1 MKYEYRVL
9 FQTNDDFEKGE
20 WLNGSMLYGKK
31 WSFTSLEEAEA
42 CKAKIIEKYKNRNR
56 CMIVNGIGI
65 TMEHDDSW
73 EYKLSLRN
81 IKIVRRQVSKW
92 EEV

>member
-9 FQTNDDFEKGE
+9 FQTNADYEQDR
-20 WLNGSMLYGKK
+20 WLNGGMCFSNKRA
-31 WSFTSLEEAEA
+31 FDTLEEAEA
-42 CKAKIIEKYKNRNR
+42 CKNKIIEKHKNKNR
-56 CMIVNGIGI
+56 CMVVNGIGI

-81 IKIVRRQVSKW
+81 VKIEKRQITDW

>member
-9 FQTNDDFEKGE
+9 FQRNAEYEEGK
-20 WLNGSMLYGKK
+20 WLNGGTCFSDKRT
-31 WSFTSLEEAEA
+31 FDTLEEAEA
-42 CKAKIIEKYKNRNR
+42 CKNKIIEKHKSTNR
-56 CMIVNGIGI
+56 CMAVNGIGI
-65 TMEHDDSW
+65 TMDHDDSM

-81 IKIVRRQVSKW
+81 VKIEKRQITDW